1 MVLVLVLG
9 IGMDMPTATDADAV
23 KVTEKG
29 GRWLRPALDSQ
40 TNQ

>member
-9 IGMDMPTATDADAV
+9 IGMDMPTDADAV

-29 GRWLRPALDSQ
+29 GRWLRTALDGQ
-40 TNQ
+40 TDQ